1 MGLWWDVQL
10 VGKWV
15 SQWVVQWVGK
25 WVSQWMVQ
33 WVGKWGRQEV
43 DLDPYT
49 GFDQVDL
56 DPYTG
61 FERLGYRCMRATT
74 RRGVWMVLL

>member
-1 MGLWWDVQL
+1 
-10 VGKWV
+10 
-15 SQWVVQWVGK
+15 
-25 WVSQWMVQ
+25 MVQ
-33 WVGKWGRQEV
+33 WVGKWERQEVGLDPYTGFDQVDLDPYTGFGQV

-49 GFDQVDL
+49 GFDQVDF

-74 RRGVWMVLL
+74 RRVVWMVLL